1 MTTDSASAPAHP
13 EPALRRRV
21 AGKGMDGHGYEV
33 LAARRG
39 LMMREGGALGD
50 GGGGDSI
57 AELVLT
63 ALVMLV
69 GWAVSS
75 ALVRSA
81 AERRPWKIKVYR
93 QWGPVH
99 RRIHSEVIPATQDPH
114 GRMQEL
120 LRSYAPEASR
130 QD

>member
-1 MTTDSASAPAHP
+1 MTTDSVSAPAHP

-21 AGKGMDGHGYEV
+21 AGRGVDGRGYEV

-69 GWAVSS
+69 VWALSS

-81 AERRPWKIKVYR
+81 AEQRPWKLKVYR
-93 QWGPVH
+93 QRGLFH
-99 RRIHSEVIPATQDPH
+99 RRIHSEVIPATQDPDA
-114 GRMQEL
+114 RMEEL
-120 LRSYAPEASR
+120 LRRYCPEA
-130 QD
+130 